1 MAIVKFGKVAT
12 VGSSGLTV
20 GKIYF
25 ETSTGLIKVAKSV
38 TEVDV
43 FGSQVKDATYSS
55 NVLTITKTDGSN
67 VQLNF
72 SDVASAS
79 GVMAV
84 FNEIKTE
91 LEGKASTADL
101 DTKATK
107 TVALKSVTGAASADA
122 SEVTITLTTTTES
135 GTATNPTITLPV
147 ATESAQGTTTEAK
160 IKQLAKAEA
169 ETVAGSVYKVKGTK
183 ATIAEVLA
191 VEDAAIGDVYNV
203 TAAFTLNSQ
212 KYPAGTNVVFVGPAE
227 EEEPDPSAQAQWD
240 ALGGT
245 VDLTPYET
253 TEHATATYAT
263 KETVSALDGRV
274 DTVEGQVATKAEQS
288 EVTEL
293 SGKVDTNTA
302 AITKLNGNEALA
314 GSVANTAKSIV
325 DSAIADLDLANTY
338 EAKGAAEGVKSTIDA
353 YTVNS
358 IAISSN
364 PVLNGNNIQ
373 LSSSYVAAEEYSAPA
388 IGDKIDTAIA
398 KLAKGIEDAA
408 AGGVQSVGG
417 ATGAITVKG
426 GGSTNGDVNLSV
438 SGQELSASIVG
449 LKSAAFAESSAF
461 DAAGAAAA
469 VLGTDGDTS
478 DDLTVYGVKAR
489 VDEGIQAVQQ
499 VEYVTKG
506 TDGEFVTTTV
516 SGKIPESA
524 FQSIGVSVKIQDINA
539 ASDSNKGLLEAY
551 NAKTYIDSKVSE
563 SMTWEEFE

>member
-25 ETSTGLIKVAKSV
+25 ETSTGLIKVAKSA

-84 FNEIKTE
+84 FNEIQTE

-122 SEVTITLTTTTES
+122 SKVTITLTTTTES

-183 ATIAEVLA
+183 ATIDEVLA
-191 VEDAAIGDVYNV
+191 VEDAVIGDVYNV
-203 TAAFTLNSQ
+203 TATFTLNSQ
-212 KYPAGTNVVFVGPAE
+212 KYPAGTNVVFVGPVE
-227 EEEPDPSAQAQWD
+227 EGEPDPSAQTQWD

-253 TEHATATYAT
+253 TAHATATYAT
-263 KETVSALDGRV
+263 KETVTALDGRV
-274 DTVEGQVATKAEQS
+274 STVEGQVATKAEQS
-288 EVTEL
+288 AVTEL

-302 AITKLNGNEALA
+302 AIAKLNGNEASA

-325 DSAIADLDLANTY
+325 DSKIADLDLANTY
-338 EAKGAAEGVKSTIDA
+338 EAKGTAEGVKSTIDA

-373 LSSSYVAAEEYSAPA
+373 LSGSYVAADEYLAPA

-408 AGGVQSVGG
+408 AGGVQSIGG

-426 GGSTNGDVNLSV
+426 GGSTNGNVNLSV

-516 SGKIPESA
+516 SEKIPESA